1 MVVFRRD
8 RGAHIGRFASHLS
21 SQPIHSHCPLPSSLE
36 LLLKPAKRC
45 EAMQNKKVEI
55 WSMFVLSPN

>member
-21 SQPIHSHCPLPSSLE
+21 AQPIYSNCHLPSLE

-45 EAMQNKKVEI
+45 EATCKIKR
-55 WSMFVLSPN
+55 